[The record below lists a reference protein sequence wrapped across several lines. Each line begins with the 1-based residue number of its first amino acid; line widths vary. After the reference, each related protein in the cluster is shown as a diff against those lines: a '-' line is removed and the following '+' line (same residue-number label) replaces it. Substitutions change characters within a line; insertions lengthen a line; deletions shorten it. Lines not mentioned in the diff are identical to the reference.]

1 MCPLDIWCSCWGPSP
16 KVHICPPPC
25 PPPTSRWWAL
35 HSDPAQAF
43 QADKTE
49 TVVFFSFPAPAGVFT
64 GLWSSYH
71 RDKQQRENSDTNIT
85 DDWVL
90 ISDNLASIIRN
101 REVLISADPVTRPR
115 ALSHVR
121 ANKYWYVLPYFRPRL
136 LSLII
141 FGSEMPR
148 GKICQYTTP
157 TRVEPEPDLFS
168 RYRLRVH
175 LNLSISAIG
184 RSLIN
189 RLRLP
194 RILI

>member
-1 MCPLDIWCSCWGPSP
+1 MFLQAYDPLIIAINNRERELRY
-16 KVHICPPPC
+16 KYH
-25 PPPTSRWWAL
+25 WWR
-35 HSDPAQAF
+35 
-43 QADKTE
+43 
-49 TVVFFSFPAPAGVFT
+49 SFDF
-64 GLWSSYH
+64 WQY
-71 RDKQQRENSDTNIT
+71 
-85 DDWVL
+85 
-90 ISDNLASIIRN
+90 LASIIRN

-115 ALSHVR
+115 ALSHVK

-148 GKICQYTTP
+148 GKICQYMTP

-189 RLRLP
+189 RLRLA
-194 RILI
+194 RILIWKRNVSSAMNKRGLGCQLCEIFTLKCSGPDRSLNVRPEPRNASE